1 MNIDNNKG
9 FTLVELIATIVVL
22 SLVMSIATYSVVTI
36 INKSNEKDYQLFIKN
51 IHDGA
56 ESYYNECKY
65 MNKDMDICN
74 SDYTVSLGDL
84 VNYGFIK
91 GNSKD
96 SNGYDTLVNPK
107 DKELVTNCKI
117 RVSYNKEIKI
127 RDITGSGSCPTTY

>member
-22 SLVMSIATYSVVTI
+22 SLVMSVATYSVVTI

-51 IHDGA
+51 IQDGA

-91 GNSKD
+91 GNGKD
-96 SNGYDTLVNPK
+96 SNGYDTLVNPN
-107 DKELVTNCKI
+107 DKKNVTNCRIK
-117 RVSYNKEIKI
+117 VSYNNGILIE
-127 RDITGSGSCPTTY
+127 DVTGSGSCPSSY